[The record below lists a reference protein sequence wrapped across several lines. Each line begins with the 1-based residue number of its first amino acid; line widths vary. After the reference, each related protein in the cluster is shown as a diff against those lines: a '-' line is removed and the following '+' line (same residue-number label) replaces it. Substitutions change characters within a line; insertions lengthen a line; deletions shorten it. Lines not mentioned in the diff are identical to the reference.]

1 MAEDERGITV
11 DEEPAPQS
19 GSGGGFLKI
28 IIIVVVVVIVLGGVG
43 FAVLTFAPGLFSSS
57 DETTKKQTASGKS
70 AGASEASEPIGVLY
84 PMKPFIVNLAEA
96 AGKRYLKIT
105 FDLELTN
112 KEVQNEIN
120 SRMAPI
126 QDSLLILLSSK
137 SFADISSV
145 EGKMRLRMEI
155 IRRIN
160 NFLVLGRVKNAYFT
174 EFVVQ

>member
-1 MAEDERGITV
+1 MAEDEREIAV
-11 DEEPAPQS
+11 EEEPAPQS

-28 IIIVVVVVIVLGGVG
+28 IIIVVVVLVVLGGVG
-43 FAVLTFAPGLFSSS
+43 FAVFTFGPFSSS
-57 DETTKKQTASGKS
+57 DKAADEQSASGES
-70 AGASEASEPIGVLY
+70 ADDTKAAEPIGILY

-105 FDLELTN
+105 LDLELTN
-112 KEVQNEIN
+112 KEVQAEIN

-137 SFADISSV
+137 SFSDISTV
-145 EGKMRLRMEI
+145 EGKMRLRLEI
-155 IRRIN
+155 IGRIN
-160 NFLVLGRVKNAYFT
+160 NFLVQGRVKNAYFT

>member
-1 MAEDERGITV
+1 MAEGKREIMAE
-11 DEEPAPQS
+11 EEPASQS

-28 IIIVVVVVIVLGGVG
+28 IIIVVVVLVVLGGVG

-57 DETTKKQTASGKS
+57 NEATGEKAASGES
-70 AGASEASEPIGVLY
+70 ADASKAAEPIGILY

-96 AGKRYLKIT
+96 AGKRYLKINI
-105 FDLELTN
+105 DLELTN
-112 KEVQNEIN
+112 KEVQSEIN
-120 SRMAPI
+120 ARMAPI

-137 SFADISSV
+137 SFSDISTV

-155 IRRIN
+155 IGRIN
-160 NFLVLGRVKNAYFT
+160 NFLVQGRVKNAYFT

>member
-1 MAEDERGITV
+1 MAEDERKIMAE
-11 DEEPAPQS
+11 EEPASQS

-28 IIIVVVVVIVLGGVG
+28 IIIVVVVVVVLGGVG
-43 FAVLTFAPGLFSSS
+43 FAVLTFGTDLFSSS
-57 DETTKKQTASGKS
+57 DKATGEQTASGES
-70 AGASEASEPIGVLY
+70 ADASKTAEPLGVLY

-112 KEVQNEIN
+112 KEVQGEIN

-137 SFADISSV
+137 SFSDISTV

-155 IRRIN
+155 IGRIN
-160 NFLVLGRVKNAYFT
+160 NFLVQGRVKNAYFT